1 MAKKTAYDSPLCLH
15 STLNAV
21 GANYVYVKQMISKYI
36 FISILILTTTE
47 EADVIKPI
55 LQVWRPRDREVK

>member
-36 FISILILTTTE
+36 FISVLILTTR
-47 EADVIKPI
+47 A
-55 LQVWRPRDREVK
+55 

>member
-36 FISILILTTTE
+36 FISILILTTR
-47 EADVIKPI
+47 AY
-55 LQVWRPRDREVK
+55 